1 MENPD
6 FSNTKPPAESLKY
19 IDPSILWYYQWRDT
33 TTPKQ
38 NKYINRNYSNHYI
51 KTHPELK
58 LNSQRNL
65 TAYFTR

>member
-1 MENPD
+1 METPD
-6 FSNTKPPAESLKY
+6 FSKIEKPPEPSKP
-19 IDPSILWYYQWRDT
+19 IDPSIAWYYEWRDN

-38 NKYINRNYSNHYI
+38 NKYKNNNYSHNYI
-51 KTHPELK
+51 KSHPELK